1 MTEQLRMPNSEYMP
15 VFATSTTGEM
25 LFSIK
30 VNVTRRTVTRFSRNL
45 SVNALIFPL
54 ELF

>member
-1 MTEQLRMPNSEYMP
+1 MPNSEYMP

-25 LFSIK
+25 FSVK
-30 VNVTRRTVTRFSRNL
+30 AYVTVTRFSSSL